1 MRPLGTFLWV
11 MSATIAAC
19 GGALERPS
27 MDAGSADAVD
37 IGTAD
42 ASSSPSAA
50 ETGVPATEAGQTTRD
65 ATVTSSLDA
74 GVDQIRCGDAVCSV
88 GSEVCCVDPG
98 SSALCTALN
107 DCPYEMFECSSARSC
122 GDGPNHLCCMN
133 GGVFGPLGGPGSLC
147 GAQSAS
153 DCTALGGVVLCA
165 SDSECPDGMTC
176 TPSPFAGMRTC
187 TGP

>member
-1 MRPLGTFLWV
+1 MRSLGTFLCV
-11 MSATIAAC
+11 TSATIAAC

-27 MDAGSADAVD
+27 MDAGSATSVGT
-37 IGTAD
+37 GTAD

-50 ETGVPATEAGQTTRD
+50 ETGVPATEAGQLTRD

-74 GVDQIRCGDAVCSV
+74 GVDQIRCGDAVCSS

-107 DCPYEMFECSSARSC
+107 DCPYEMFECSSALSC
-122 GDGPNHLCCMN
+122 GDGPNHVCCL
-133 GGVFGPLGGPGSLC
+133 GGAFGPFDGPGSWC
-147 GAQSAS
+147 GAESPS
-153 DCTALGGVVLCA
+153 DCTTLGGVVICA
-165 SDSECPDGMTC
+165 SDSECPNGMTC
-176 TPSPFAGMRTC
+176 TPSPIAAGMRMC